1 MANNKKENNKGVWKK
16 GDIDVVK
23 IVYKGKVYDHV
34 PTKEEKEKADKRKK

>member
-1 MANNKKENNKGVWKK
+1 MSKSTSNKGEWKK
-16 GDIDVVK
+16 GDVDVVK